1 VKHGQSDLDKANIL
15 CLEEMRCIYY
25 PFELSVYQCLF
36 FTKQEGELP
45 LLVMIYIK
53 NKTKRVMY
61 MNEPKERKKL
71 KRAKKIKVNFLAIL
85 SWMIVSVHLLYV

>member
-1 VKHGQSDLDKANIL
+1 
-15 CLEEMRCIYY
+15 
-25 PFELSVYQCLF
+25 
-36 FTKQEGELP
+36 
-45 LLVMIYIK
+45 
-53 NKTKRVMY
+53 MY